1 MTNNSN
7 QNIAPY
13 QGQNHQKKKLKD
25 LNLMDAFLFDVS
37 TEKPEDAKVSARI
50 IVRRVMGH
58 DLQEITVESQKQFRG
73 LDITK
78 KGIRMDLCV
87 RENIEG
93 EKPVVRLYDIEPNI
107 YKDHLPKRSR
117 FYQAKADVKALPSG
131 TAYENL
137 PELVMIWILPYD
149 PFGDDRMLYTVKNV
163 VVENNE
169 LVYNDGVIKL
179 YLYTKGKI
187 GGTEELKSLLTYFE
201 ETTRENAVDAEL
213 EEIQKIVGNI
223 KHSSETEDRYMT
235 LQEII
240 DHEKDSSYSD
250 GVRAGVQQGMQQ
262 GLEQGLQQGL
272 EQGMQQGIKGI
283 IRTCQNLNQT
293 KEKTIETLAREC
305 NITQEEAEEYIRL
318 HWQEENETN

>member
-7 QNIAPY
+7 QSTVPY
-13 QGQNHQKKKLKD
+13 QEQNHQKKKLKD

-37 TEKPEDAKVSARI
+37 TEKPEDAKVIART
-50 IVRRVMGH
+50 IVKRVMGH

-73 LDITK
+73 LDIRI

-93 EKPVVRLYDIEPNI
+93 EKPVVRIYDIEPNI

-117 FYQAKADVKALPSG
+117 FYQSKVDVKELPSG
-131 TAYENL
+131 TDFEKL
-137 PELVMIWILPYD
+137 PDLVMIWILPYD
-149 PFGDDRMLYTVKNV
+149 PFGDDRMLYTVKNM

-187 GGTEELKSLLTYFE
+187 GGSEELKSLLTYFE

-240 DHEKDSSYSD
+240 DHEKDYSFND
-250 GVRAGVQQGMQQ
+250 GLRVGVQQGI
-262 GLEQGLQQGL
+262 
-272 EQGMQQGIKGI
+272 QQGIQNI

-293 KEKTIETLAREC
+293 KEKTEEMLLKGYD
-305 NITQEEAEEYIRL
+305 ITQEEASEYISL
-318 HWQEENETN
+318 YWQEENETN